1 MHINTGNFMYTPEP
15 AHHSSVHWLTLHLY
29 QAFSKVAEV
38 LPAKKQNETSPQK
51 LVVVHTQQ
59 DNYLYCKC
67 PEGDNYTYC
76 KCP

>member
-1 MHINTGNFMYTPEP
+1 MYTPEP

-38 LPAKKQNETSPQK
+38 LPAKKTKWNISTKIGCGPHSAG
-51 LVVVHTQQ
+51 

-67 PEGDNYTYC
+67 PAGDNYTNC